1 MRAATVQAIPRFSS
15 GSGSPALLLDV
26 YLTDAAYYVK
36 RGPIKSRLQ
45 DMIDAARAV
54 RRDIEEL
61 QNELVE
67 KAETA

>member
-1 MRAATVQAIPRFSS
+1 VGLGVPLCCST
-15 GSGSPALLLDV
+15 L